1 MGHTCILTDNAAQ
14 FTRPNFP
21 GYKHINCFNS
31 SLELQKGS
39 IVDLQDVKVGDFPIH
54 VNSDYPIRL
63 IPPSKDAVAEQV
75 IALNSLYDDVFIIL
89 VSKDLSTNYEIFE
102 DTLKKFHGKADIHLL
117 DSESIAIGEG
127 QIIQMA
133 ANMIEKNISA
143 AIIEETLRE
152 AIPHIYTLLCTPN
165 FSYLHKSGFVDI
177 GQAVSGE
184 YLGFLP
190 IFTLDDG
197 QLHSIEKVKNIRSV
211 IDYFVEFIDEFDSID
226 NVSFIQPS
234 IIGHNESKMI
244 RQHVEEFYP
253 QTSYSEHTIN
263 PYLAS
268 LIGPQGLGIVITESI
283 K

>member
-63 IPPSKDAVAEQV
+63 IPPSKDALAEQV

-102 DTLKKFHGKADIHLL
+102 DTVKKFHGKADIHLL

-133 ANMIEKNISA
+133 ANMIEKTSAQRLSKKPCGRQFLIFTRFFVHQISPIYINRGSLISVRQSAVNISDFFLFLP
-143 AIIEETLRE
+143 LRTGSC
-152 AIPHIYTLLCTPN
+152 TLL
-165 FSYLHKSGFVDI
+165 K
-177 GQAVSGE
+177 
-184 YLGFLP
+184 
-190 IFTLDDG
+190 
-197 QLHSIEKVKNIRSV
+197 K
-211 IDYFVEFIDEFDSID
+211 
-226 NVSFIQPS
+226 
-234 IIGHNESKMI
+234 
-244 RQHVEEFYP
+244 
-253 QTSYSEHTIN
+253 
-263 PYLAS
+263 
-268 LIGPQGLGIVITESI
+268 
-283 K
+283 

>member
-21 GYKHINCFNS
+21 GYKYINFFKS

-39 IVDLQDVKVGDFPIH
+39 IVDLQDVKVGDFPTHI
-54 VNSDYPIRL
+54 NSDFPIRL
-63 IPPSKDAVAEQV
+63 IPPSKDALAEQV

-102 DTLKKFHGKADIHLL
+102 DTVKKFHGKADIHLL

-133 ANMIEKNISA
+133 ANMIDKNIRA

-190 IFTLDDG
+190 IFTLEDG

-211 IDYFVEFIDEFDSID
+211 IDYFVEFIDEFDSVD

-234 IIGHNESKMI
+234 ITGHNESKMI

-283 K
+283 

>member
-14 FTRPNFP
+14 FTRLNFP
-21 GYKHINCFNS
+21 GNKYIKCFKS
-31 SLELQKGS
+31 SLEFKKGS
-39 IVDLQDVKVGDFPIH
+39 IVDLQGVKVCDFPTHI
-54 VNSDYPIRL
+54 NSEYPIRL
-63 IPPSKDAVAEQV
+63 ILPTKDAVAEQI
-75 IALNSLYDDVFIIL
+75 IALNSIYDDVFIIL
-89 VSKDLSTNYEIFE
+89 VSKDLSTSFEIFE
-102 DTLKKFHGKADIHLL
+102 DTVKKFHGKADIHLL

-143 AIIEETLRE
+143 AIVEETLRE

-165 FSYLHKSGFVDI
+165 FSYLHKSGFLDI

-190 IFTLDDG
+190 IFTLEDG
-197 QLHSIEKVKNIRSV
+197 QLHPVEKVKNIRSV
-211 IDYFVEFIDEFDSID
+211 IDYFVEFIDEFDNID
-226 NVSFIQPS
+226 NVSFIQPADT
-234 IIGHNESKMI
+234 GHNESKMI

-268 LIGPQGLGIVITESI
+268 LIGPQGMGIVITESI
-283 K
+283 